1 MGHKIDIQ
9 QLRLG
14 GLGRRAVPSVSRPM
28 RIEDSFE
35 SVEEQAPVAYKH
47 IFYHAKDE
55 GLYPGLK
62 QITAMPGDTF
72 FGILL
77 RQGFQTREI
86 SRHNLVEV
94 AAQLNGME
102 VKDVLRI
109 GTPLV
114 VPGRE
119 FLESIAC

>member
-1 MGHKIDIQ
+1 
-9 QLRLG
+9 
-14 GLGRRAVPSVSRPM
+14 M

-35 SVEEQAPVAYKH
+35 SGEEQAPVAYKH
-47 IFYHAKDE
+47 NFYHAKDE

-62 QITAMPGDTF
+62 QITTMPGDTF

-77 RQGFQTREI
+77 RQGFQAREI
-86 SRHNLVEV
+86 TRHNLIEV

-102 VKDVLRI
+102 VKEVLRI